1 VEAASTKT
9 RGRSRTQQLSRCKQ
23 RVVVKTPVIEQNR
36 GHKGWTRT
44 FGCTYWLDLSSCEQC
59 EYTSDRELDVER
71 YVITAITIACVNT
84 LTRVEH
90 PKVEER

>member
-1 VEAASTKT
+1 M
-9 RGRSRTQQLSRCKQ
+9 
-23 RVVVKTPVIEQNR
+23 IEQNR

-44 FGCTYWLDLSSCEQC
+44 FGCTYRLDLSSCEQC
-59 EYTSDRELDVER
+59 EYTLDRELNVER
-71 YVITAITIACVNT
+71 NVETAITIACVNT